1 MGPVVTAKERHLHE
15 GRGRNL
21 YGRASGEAACP
32 GGFLDSGGRRNDGT
46 SLSPAMTLP
55 RSAIAIG
62 ISSAAVVLDRVSPVL
77 DCPHGGPAHPEG
89 PGGRTD
95 GPPVFQE
102 VADCRRRLHGQ
113 RRWPASGSAL

>member
-1 MGPVVTAKERHLHE
+1 MGPVVTAKERHFHE

-55 RSAIAIG
+55 TSAIATG
-62 ISSAAVVLDRVSPVL
+62 ISSAAVVLGPVYIQPCLEPSELRVSN
-77 DCPHGGPAHPEG
+77 
-89 PGGRTD
+89 
-95 GPPVFQE
+95 
-102 VADCRRRLHGQ
+102 
-113 RRWPASGSAL
+113 AS